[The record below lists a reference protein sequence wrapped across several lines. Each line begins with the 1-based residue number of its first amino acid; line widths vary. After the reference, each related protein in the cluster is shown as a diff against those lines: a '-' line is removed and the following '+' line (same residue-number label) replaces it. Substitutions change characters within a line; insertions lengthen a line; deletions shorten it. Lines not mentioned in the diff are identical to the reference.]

1 MSLINQML
9 QDLEARR
16 ATQVP
21 GLTLPSA
28 VRPLPALR
36 EPRRSRQLLLAAAV
50 LALAAVALWRF
61 DDVWPRLRSALAT
74 SGAGHEASS
83 APPGAHFWRSGQP
96 GLAAACLV
104 LSALAWS
111 RAARVRLLL
120 LPLQCLPSR
129 RRQPSRPRLTPSRLR
144 TRRTVLASPCVS
156 PSNCSCNLQ

>member
-16 ATQVP
+16 ATQAP

-74 SGAGHEASS
+74 SA
-83 APPGAHFWRSGQP
+83 
-96 GLAAACLV
+96 
-104 LSALAWS
+104 
-111 RAARVRLLL
+111 
-120 LPLQCLPSR
+120 
-129 RRQPSRPRLTPSRLR
+129 
-144 TRRTVLASPCVS
+144 
-156 PSNCSCNLQ
+156 